1 MVGYQIILRLLQAY
15 KNSRIIT
22 TITINN
28 NLIIK
33 TVIFHPIGYQ
43 IVIF

>member
-28 NLIIK
+28 YLIIK
-33 TVIFHPIGYQ
+33 TVIFHLIGYQ

>member
-15 KNSRIIT
+15 KNSRIII

-28 NLIIK
+28 YLIIK
-33 TVIFHPIGYQ
+33 TVIFRPIGYQ
-43 IVIF
+43 IVFF

>member
-1 MVGYQIILRLLQAY
+1 MVGYQKILRLLQAY
-15 KNSRIIT
+15 KNSRIII

-28 NLIIK
+28 YLIIK